1 MTITSPTPA
10 GWLKLLIVTCWII
23 LFILLLRRDVFIAT
37 LDMLTGRFPSN
48 EVADLRP
55 RITWNRADDTLV
67 GRKGTRLL
75 VATNA
80 GTIPD
85 RGLYGV
91 FLAGE
96 SDGDKKKARRV
107 GELDEEMVHEAR
119 VGETFMLGASTWR
132 IQEITRDKVMVT
144 PAPGEVYPWPRIE
157 MIYNLG
163 DAEKETLKLVN
174 PGPTVQLEG
183 WRLRGASGREY
194 AFPAVELIAGGAI
207 LVHSAPGVNTPVDL
221 YWGLSTAAWQHG
233 EEIVLLDG
241 QGQVRSAVVLP

>member
-1 MTITSPTPA
+1 MSRRWLFYLALNVVVSAATVMLVLYFIGRGQPPALMRPTLTPLPATLTPTLFVAPTPTLQSYQIRQGDTLGEVGAMFGVSAEALAQFNHLADPNSLDVGQLLLIPALPAGSVPTPHSPT
-10 GWLKLLIVTCWII
+10 
-23 LFILLLRRDVFIAT
+23 
-37 LDMLTGRFPSN
+37 
-48 EVADLRP
+48 
-55 RITWNRADDTLV
+55 
-67 GRKGTRLL
+67 
-75 VATNA
+75 
-80 GTIPD
+80 
-85 RGLYGV
+85 
-91 FLAGE
+91 
-96 SDGDKKKARRV
+96 
-107 GELDEEMVHEAR
+107 
-119 VGETFMLGASTWR
+119 
-132 IQEITRDKVMVT
+132 VT